1 MRAYDSPCDDGHDY
15 CENTMGSCG
24 EICLVGNDGSQYD
37 YFTDEMIDDA
47 CAIYHGD
54 PPTT

>member
-1 MRAYDSPCDDGHDY
+1 MRAYNSPCDDGHDY

-24 EICLVGNDGSQYD
+24 EICRVGNEGSQYD

-47 CAIYHGD
+47 CAIYNGH
-54 PPTT
+54 PPIT